1 MLSFNPVHLEPTS
14 AGSAA
19 AFRSMLGV
27 AGFGAEGTGGGSAA
41 MVRRWCD
48 AAGEVVYTVLL
59 TDSEGDLPCFGS
71 CLVTVYAGA
80 DTAAEG
86 AEPIAVPVCVSRVLE
101 AAGVLWVNGDGTC
114 YEVHTWCDG
123 VFCSLLFPSLAV
135 AAAWASAWVGVD
147 PLGRFAEVWYGID
160 DKECVFGSESVC

>member
-1 MLSFNPVHLEPTS
+1 MLFNPVHLEPLSYESKAT
-14 AGSAA
+14 
-19 AFRSMLGV
+19 FRASLKY
-27 AGFGAEGTGGGSAA
+27 AGFAAESTGGGSAA

-80 DTAAEG
+80 ETAADG
-86 AEPIAVPVCVSRVLE
+86 AEPIVVPHFVSRVLE
-101 AAGVLWVNGDGTC
+101 AAGVLWVNGNATC

-160 DKECVFGSESVC
+160 TKECVFGNESVC